1 MAEQE
6 TTGIGW
12 FIAGLGLGALLGVL
26 FAPKAGKEL
35 REGLI
40 SSAKDSKEFV
50 TSRSREAREQ
60 INSVVDRGR
69 EQINEFTE
77 RGREVAD
84 KGRERW
90 SGIVDRVGGNKA
102 EERSSILHDDEES
115 VRGGAA
121 ENRF

>member
-12 FIAGLGLGALLGVL
+12 FIAGLGLGALLGIL

-35 REGLI
+35 REGLMT
-40 SSAKDSKEFV
+40 SAKDKKEYV
-50 TSRSREAREQ
+50 TARSREAREQ
-60 INSVVDRGR
+60 INSVVDRGK
-69 EQINEFTE
+69 EAAE
-77 RGREVAD
+77 

-90 SGIVDRVGGNKA
+90 SGIVDRVSGSKTEA
-102 EERSSILHDDEES
+102 EHHSHDDEEPFH
-115 VRGGAA
+115 GGAA